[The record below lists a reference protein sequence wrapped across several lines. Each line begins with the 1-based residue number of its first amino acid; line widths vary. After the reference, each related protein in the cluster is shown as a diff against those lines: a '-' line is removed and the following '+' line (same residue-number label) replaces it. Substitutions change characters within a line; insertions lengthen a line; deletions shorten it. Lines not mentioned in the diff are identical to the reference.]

1 MTKQGWMIR
10 AGEGGRLFDEFEKG
24 YIAIGWSDLGDIS
37 QLTTLDLLW
46 EAYPKVYPLAKK
58 GMLPNQ
64 ISMIHK
70 FRSVIK
76 PGDLAVTYDP
86 QSRSY
91 LVGEVTGDYEYKPNV
106 VGDYPHVRKA
116 KWLGKVSRDQLPQ
129 KVRNS
134 LGSTLTLFALR
145 DFVIKDLLAAL
156 SGEFVVKPKPII
168 LDAEESDTDEIQTT
182 REDTVNQSKELI
194 KDKIISLDPDEMEQ
208 LMAAVLRGMGFRAR
222 VSPKGP
228 DRGVDIIASPDGLGL
243 QEPRIKVEV
252 KHRSGTMGSQTLRSF
267 IGALRAGDKGIFVS
281 TGGFTREARYEAER
295 SNIPLTL
302 VDIDTL
308 AELVVEYY
316 EDFDLEGKA
325 LIPLVR
331 IYWPAE

>member
-1 MTKQGWMIR
+1 MTKKGWMIR
-10 AGEGGRLFDEFEKG
+10 AGEGGRLFEDFEKG
-24 YIAIGWSDLGDIS
+24 YIAVGWNALGDIS
-37 QLTTLDLLW
+37 SLKTLEQFW
-46 EAYPKVYPLAKK
+46 EVYPKAYPLAKK

-86 QSRSY
+86 QSRCY
-91 LVGEVTGDYEYKPNV
+91 LVGEITGDYEYKPNL
-106 VGDYPHVRKA
+106 VGDYPQVRKVN
-116 KWLGKVSRDQLPQ
+116 WLGKVSRDQLSQ

-134 LGSTLTLFALR
+134 LGSTLTLFALK
-145 DFVIKDLLAAL
+145 DFVIQDLTAAL
-156 SGEFVVKPKPII
+156 NDGPKPAPV
-168 LDAEESDTDEIQTT
+168 LDDEVEEIDVDALQTS
-182 REDTVNQSKELI
+182 RQDTVNQSKELI
-194 KDKIISLDPDEMEQ
+194 KDKIISLDPDQMEQ

-228 DRGVDIIASPDGLGL
+228 DRGIDIIASPDGLGL

-252 KHRSGTMGSQTLRSF
+252 KHRDGTIGSQALRSF
-267 IGALRAGDKGIFVS
+267 IGALRPGDRGIFLS

-295 SNIPLTL
+295 ANIPVTL
-302 VDIDTL
+302 VDIDNL
-308 AELVVEYY
+308 AELIVDYY

>member
-1 MTKQGWMIR
+1 MNKTGWMIR
-10 AGEGGRLFDEFEKG
+10 AGEGGRLFEDFEKG
-24 YIAIGWSDLGDIS
+24 YIAVGWNALGDIS
-37 QLTTLDLLW
+37 SLKTLEQFWD
-46 EAYPKVYPLAKK
+46 AYPKAYPMAKK
-58 GMLPNQ
+58 GVLPNQ

-86 QSRSY
+86 QSRCY
-91 LVGEVTGDYEYKPNV
+91 LVGEVAGDYEYKPNL
-106 VGDYPHVRKA
+106 VGDYPQVRKVS
-116 KWLGKVSRDQLPQ
+116 WLGKVSRDQLSQ

-134 LGSTLTLFALR
+134 LGSTLTLFALK
-145 DFVIKDLLAAL
+145 DFVIQDLTAAL
-156 SGEFVVKPKPII
+156 NDGPKTAPVVDTSVEEIDV
-168 LDAEESDTDEIQTT
+168 DALQTS
-182 REDTVNQSKELI
+182 RQDTVNQSKELI
-194 KDKIISLDPDEMEQ
+194 KDKIISLDPDQMEQ

-228 DRGVDIIASPDGLGL
+228 DRGIDIIASPDGLGL

-252 KHRSGTMGSQTLRSF
+252 KHRDGTIGSQALRSF
-267 IGALRAGDKGIFVS
+267 IGALRPGDRGVFLS

-295 SNIPLTL
+295 ANIPVTL
-302 VDIDTL
+302 VDIDNL
-308 AELVVEYY
+308 AELIVDYY
-316 EDFDLEGKA
+316 EDFDLEGQT

>member
-1 MTKQGWMIR
+1 MTQQGWMIR

-24 YIAIGWSDLGDIS
+24 YIAVGWSDLGDIS
-37 QLTTLDLLW
+37 HLTTLNLLW
-46 EAYPKVYPLAKK
+46 DAYPKAYPLAKK

-86 QSRSY
+86 QSRCY
-91 LVGEVTGDYEYKPNV
+91 LVGEVAGDYEYKPNV
-106 VGDYPHVRKA
+106 VGDYPQVRKA
-116 KWLGKVSRDQLPQ
+116 RWLGKVSRDQLPQ

-134 LGSTLTLFALR
+134 LGSTLTLFALKE
-145 DFVIKDLLAAL
+145 FVINDLLAAL
-156 SGEFVVKPKPII
+156 KGELVTSSEP
-168 LDAEESDTDEIQTT
+168 DAHHAEEIEPEDIQTT

-252 KHRSGTMGSQTLRSF
+252 KHRNGSMGSQTLRSF

-295 SNIPLTL
+295 SNIPITL
-302 VDIDTL
+302 VDIDRYRYPGRAGSRVL
-308 AELVVEYY
+308 RRL
-316 EDFDLEGKA
+316 
-325 LIPLVR
+325 
-331 IYWPAE
+331 